1 MMMKIIILLIKNP
14 KSFAKKIFGGI
25 PRLFKIYISKD
36 EFTINVRHWKKKNGD
51 KVHRLNYPSLSKD
64 SIVFDIGG
72 YVGDFA
78 HEIHK
83 KYGCKVYIF
92 EPHPV
97 FYEKCVQRF
106 KGNTNMITLN
116 YGLSDMTGKFELTD
130 SVDGS
135 SFLNLKGKNTVLC
148 EVKNIFDVL
157 KDLEINNIDLMKIN
171 IEGGEYPL
179 LQHIADNDKLNIV
192 NFYQIQFHNFIEDA
206 EKKRKKILMAL
217 NKSHISSWCFKFVW
231 EGWERK

>member
-1 MMMKIIILLIKNP
+1 MNVLSISARILKLRTN
-14 KSFAKKIFGGI
+14 KIFGGI
-25 PRLFKIYISKD
+25 PKLYKTFVSKD

-51 KVHRLNYPSLSKD
+51 KVHRLNYPSLSKN

-78 HEIHK
+78 HEIHI

-106 KGNTNMITLN
+106 EGNTNIINLN
-116 YGLSDMTGKFELTD
+116 YGLSDTTGEFELAD

-135 SFLNLKGKNTVLC
+135 SFLNLNGKNTVLC

-179 LQHIADNDKLNIV
+179 LQHIADNDKLDIV

-217 NKSHISSWCFKFVW
+217 NKSHISTWCYKFVW
-231 EGWERK
+231 ESWERK

>member
-1 MMMKIIILLIKNP
+1 
-14 KSFAKKIFGGI
+14 
-25 PRLFKIYISKD
+25 
-36 EFTINVRHWKKKNGD
+36 
-51 KVHRLNYPSLSKD
+51 
-64 SIVFDIGG
+64 
-72 YVGDFA
+72 
-78 HEIHK
+78 
-83 KYGCKVYIF
+83 
-92 EPHPV
+92 
-97 FYEKCVQRF
+97 
-106 KGNTNMITLN
+106 
-116 YGLSDMTGKFELTD
+116 MTGKFELAD

-135 SFLNLKGKNTVLC
+135 SFLNLNGKNTVLC

-217 NKSHISSWCFKFVW
+217 NKSHISTWCYKFVW
-231 EGWERK
+231 ESWERK